1 MRVLVSLLAMSLWFE
16 VAGAQTSPQA
26 VAPMEVVFLGTGGPR
41 PAGRAASCN
50 LILIQGKARLLV
62 DAGSG
67 AFTRLGELQINLSS
81 LDIILLTHL
90 HIDHTADVSSL
101 ARLNNTPIIQ
111 RASEWSVEARFT
123 P

>member
-1 MRVLVSLLAMSLWFE
+1 MMRVLVSLLAMSLWFE

-90 HIDHTADVSSL
+90 HIDHTAVAKFSRLLTVSG
-101 ARLNNTPIIQ
+101 
-111 RASEWSVEARFT
+111 F
-123 P
+123 